1 MTVAEQLARE
11 AKELQYDELPPQVVH
26 QVKRSLLD
34 TLGVAL
40 CGYPSEPSQIIQNM
54 IKEMNEPPESTVF
67 ISGLKTSCQ
76 YATLAN
82 GAMLRYPDYSDRGF
96 GTKEAQVFLGHHANL
111 IPPILAVGERQR
123 TTGREIITAIVLAY
137 ELSNRIYDCAG
148 GSHKLRERGWTT
160 ESMGHACIMGLLAG
174 RLLGLHEKQMAHAL
188 AIAGCFSLQPGVML
202 SPGGARN
209 MRTPFAAYGGILSAF
224 LARKGFTGGLEVFEG
239 RQGLAQIVT
248 GGQMDLEKLK
258 QPTKEWS
265 ILSTWVKR
273 FAADGDMQGLLEAT
287 VSLVE
292 RHDIAPEDVAEVNIK
307 TNSYNYRLADP
318 VKRRHPNNKYT
329 ADHSLYYTTAVAIV
343 DRAVGPEQFS
353 DEKLWDPRVREL
365 LDKILVEPDPR
376 LEEFSSPGIAE
387 ITTKNGE
394 KYRCEVLHPK
404 GHPMNPVTD
413 ADLEEKFRS
422 MACKFMDEKQ
432 MRRIIDAIYNLDKV
446 EDVGELVKLLVVPE
460 QAS

>member
-1 MTVAEQLARE
+1 
-11 AKELQYDELPPQVVH
+11 
-26 QVKRSLLD
+26 
-34 TLGVAL
+34 
-40 CGYPSEPSQIIQNM
+40 
-54 IKEMNEPPESTVF
+54 
-67 ISGLKTSCQ
+67 
-76 YATLAN
+76 
-82 GAMLRYPDYSDRGF
+82 
-96 GTKEAQVFLGHHANL
+96 
-111 IPPILAVGERQR
+111 
-123 TTGREIITAIVLAY
+123 
-137 ELSNRIYDCAG
+137 
-148 GSHKLRERGWTT
+148 
-160 ESMGHACIMGLLAG
+160 MGQACIMGLLAG

-292 RHDIAPEDVAEVNIK
+292 RHDIAPEDVAEVKIK

-432 MRRIIDAIYNLDKV
+432 MSQIIDAIYNLDKV
-446 EDVGELVKLLVVPE
+446 EDVGELVNLLVVPE
-460 QAS
+460 QVS